1 MGKPIGPVIRRKSR
15 TPSEVFGRAVTEL
28 RTQAKISQANLA
40 DSLGYSAYYLGKIE
54 QGKANIS
61 CDVMAAI
68 ARYFGM
74 SIGHLWLYA
83 ESLIKKKS

>member
-28 RTQAKISQANLA
+28 RTRQQVSQANLA
-40 DSLGYSAYYLGKIE
+40 ASLGYSTYYLGKIE
-54 QGKANIS
+54 QGKANVS

-68 ARYFGM
+68 AEYFDM
-74 SIGHLWLYA
+74 SIGQLWVNA
-83 ESLIKKKS
+83 ENLSKRKP